1 MPWCCQIIVTDLC
14 HWHKS
19 STQHLSCFST
29 AAVEPFDSFKYLF
42 EYHFRLF
49 QAAIGT
55 RRLRVTGWN
64 VGVAG
69 YSFAGVKAR
78 ISQDYI
84 VMRFVRNAL
93 WCPFTP
99 KLVKKRVWQSQGNM
113 SMELRLA
120 VWPFCCRVWSHAV
133 GWSDCCARTEC
144 MGGLDAAAETV
155 FQLSCDMVSNSY
167 VTWFQTLCF
176 NLWQQHMW
184 EETAETPMCHDLK
197 KAWQLEN

>member
-1 MPWCCQIIVTDLC
+1 MLLSLRIHALMLPDHC
-14 HWHKS
+14 HRP
-19 STQHLSCFST
+19 LSLRQVINSAFELLST

-69 YSFAGVKAR
+69 HSFAGVKAR

-93 WCPFTP
+93 
-99 KLVKKRVWQSQGNM
+99 
-113 SMELRLA
+113 
-120 VWPFCCRVWSHAV
+120 
-133 GWSDCCARTEC
+133 
-144 MGGLDAAAETV
+144 
-155 FQLSCDMVSNSY
+155 
-167 VTWFQTLCF
+167 
-176 NLWQQHMW
+176 
-184 EETAETPMCHDLK
+184 
-197 KAWQLEN
+197 

>member
-55 RRLRVTGWN
+55 RRLRHRLECWCRRLQFRRCQSPHKPRL
-64 VGVAG
+64 
-69 YSFAGVKAR
+69 YSHEVRAQCAVMSVHPKA
-78 ISQDYI
+78 SE
-84 VMRFVRNAL
+84 
-93 WCPFTP
+93 
-99 KLVKKRVWQSQGNM
+99 KRVWQSQDNM